1 MTISRDRRR
10 CAVVLMAFMLVSSVG
25 LSWPRSSRP
34 AAAERADDQSAPS
47 PNHVARTTPALGSNR
62 ASTGRVD
69 SAYGKLPISFE
80 ANQGQTD
87 SKVKFISRGG
97 GSTLFL
103 TSSSAVLTVKS
114 ASKKAI
120 NEGSRLLSKPHV
132 AALRMSMVGANP
144 VPEITGLERLGGSS
158 NYFRGNDPSK
168 WQSNIPTYARV
179 EYRELYPGVN
189 LVYYGNQEQ
198 LEYDFQ
204 VAPGGNPGDIRMA
217 FEGVRKIT
225 ISAEGDLILRTSVG
239 DIGMHKPSIY
249 QETNGT
255 RQSIAGR
262 YVIKGKRQIAF
273 EVGGYDKSKALVIDP
288 VLTYSTFL
296 GGTGYDYGRS
306 IAVDSAGNA
315 YITGQTSSFNF
326 PVTINAYNT
335 TYANGYDV
343 FVTKLNPDGSGL
355 VYSTY
360 LGGNSDDGGYGI
372 AIDSSGN
379 AYITGMTMSTAYP
392 TTPGAYQTTLQ
403 GGSYNGGDAFVT
415 KLNPDGT
422 ALIYSTYLGGTNVEQ
437 ANGIAIDSSG
447 NAYVAGY
454 TYSSNFPTTPNAFQT
469 TISTGGGSDAFVTE
483 LNTTGTALVYSTFL
497 GGTGADQANAIKV
510 DSTGHACVTGMTTSN
525 NFDVTPGAYQTT
537 YGGSPGGYNATG
549 DAFVT
554 KFDPTGTSLVYST
567 YLGGTGDDAGF
578 GIDLA
583 NSGEAYIA
591 GSTSSGD
598 FPTTPGVVRVGNGG
612 MTKSTNGA
620 DSWFA
625 SNTGLIS
632 ATELSLAINPSN
644 PSTVFV
650 GSAGVGVF
658 KSTNGGSNWGA
669 VNSGLTDLTIKA
681 LTIDPTA
688 TSIMYLGTN
697 TRGVFRSTDSG
708 ASWRAINTGQNG
720 MSVNTVKIDPF
731 SPSIIYAG
739 TESGISKSTNG
750 GASWIVSGSGLNQGN
765 VNDLAI
771 DPIAP
776 STIYAGLA
784 YGGVFKSTN
793 SGATWSATSLSPANV
808 RSVLLDPL
816 SHSTVYAG
824 TDNGVQK
831 STDSGG
837 SWTGVN
843 TGLSN
848 RNVNALTVSPADSS
862 TVYAS
867 TQNGVFKSTNG
878 GMTWAPRNNG
888 LAGAVVNTLAID
900 PSNAATIYCGS
911 AFGSTDAF
919 VTKLNSSGS
928 ALSYSTY
935 LGGISGDQAASI
947 SVDASGNAYV
957 TGNTASQN
965 FPTTAGGF
973 QFYYGYSN
981 DAFVTKLDPMAAALV
996 YSTYL
1001 GGSDYEYGYSVVA
1014 DALGSA
1020 YVTGTTQSQN
1030 FPTTPGSFQ
1039 PVRTGYYYY
1048 SDGFVS
1054 KLAAIPSLTADL
1066 GITMTASTGPFV
1078 AGSYLTYSI
1087 SVTNNGPEPTSSVL
1101 VTDQLPSSLIF
1112 SNCSSSNYYCS
1123 HAGNTVTFPINLLDV
1138 GATANMQ
1145 VSVVVSCAIASSEMI
1160 DNTVTVDSNATDPN
1174 PSDNSATA
1182 TISATN
1188 PGITLSP
1195 TSQLFPREG
1204 GSSYVN
1210 VNAGNGCTW
1219 TSVSNVPWVTITSS
1233 TNCCYG
1239 YVNYTVAA
1247 NAGATRSG
1255 TMTIAGQTFT
1265 VNQTG
1270 CDFTLDRD
1278 HQSFAG
1284 GGGNGTV
1291 NVTANLGSC
1300 AWTATTS
1307 SPFITIT
1314 SGASGTGNG
1323 SVQYSVA
1330 ANASAGSRSD
1340 GITIAGQTFTVYQG
1354 IDFLDVP
1361 PNNPFYSDIGK
1372 LSARG
1377 VTLGCGSGNYCPNDP
1392 ITREQMAA
1400 FILRAKGEFSPPTP
1414 ASQRF
1419 NDVPPSNTFYN
1430 FIDRLAVLQI
1440 TLGCTPDHLMYCPT
1454 DPVKRDQMAAFI
1466 LRGLGEFNPPTPG
1479 SQRFNDVP
1487 PGNLFYNFIDRMAV
1501 LNITLGCTPDHLMYC
1516 PNDSVTRGQM
1526 AAFLVRAFQ
1535 L

>member
-1 MTISRDRRR
+1 VITSHNYNR
-10 CAVVLMAFMLVSSVG
+10 CAVIVMAFMLLSSAA
-25 LSWPRSSRP
+25 LSLPRPYRP
-34 AAAERADDQSAPS
+34 AAAESTADRRDSNPKYL
-47 PNHVARTTPALGSNR
+47 ARTSPVPDSKRMTAW
-62 ASTGRVD
+62 VD
-69 SAYGKLPISFE
+69 GAYGKLPIRFE
-80 ANQGQTD
+80 ANLGQTD
-87 SKVKFISRGG
+87 SRVKFISRGS

-103 TSSSAVLTVKS
+103 TSNGAVLAVKNS
-114 ASKKAI
+114 ANGGV
-120 NEGSRLLSKPHV
+120 NEGSRSSSRKRV
-132 AALRMSMVGANP
+132 ATLRMSMIGANP
-144 VPEITGLERLGGSS
+144 AAEITGLGRLSGNS
-158 NYFRGNDPSK
+158 NYFRGSDPSK
-168 WQSNIPTYARV
+168 WQSNVPTYARV

-189 LVYYGNQEQ
+189 LVYYGNEQQ

-217 FEGVRKIT
+217 FEGVRKVT
-225 ISAEGDLILRTSVG
+225 ISADGDLILRASG
-239 DIGMHKPSIY
+239 SDIRMHKPSIY

-262 YVIKGKRQIAF
+262 YVVRGKRQIAF
-273 EVGGYDKSKALVIDP
+273 EVDDYDKSKALVIDP
-288 VLTYSTFL
+288 VLSYSTFL

-315 YITGQTSSFNF
+315 YITGQTTSFNF
-326 PVTINAYNT
+326 PVTINAYDT

-343 FVTKLNPDGSGL
+343 FVTKLNASGSAM

-360 LGGNSDDGGYGI
+360 LGGNSDDIGYGI

-379 AYITGMTMSTAYP
+379 AYVTGMTVSTAYP
-392 TTPGAYQTTLQ
+392 TTPGAFQTTLQ
-403 GGSYNGGDAFVT
+403 GSSYNGGDAFVT
-415 KLNPDGT
+415 KLNADGT
-422 ALIYSTYLGGTNVEQ
+422 ALVYSTYLGGTNVEQ
-437 ANGIAIDSSG
+437 ANGIAIDSAG
-447 NAYVAGY
+447 NAYVAGF
-454 TYSSNFPTTPNAFQT
+454 TYSSNFPTTPGAFQT
-469 TISTGGGSDAFVTE
+469 SISTGSSSDAFVTE

-497 GGTGADQANAIKV
+497 GGTGADQATAIKV
-510 DSTGHACVTGMTTSN
+510 DAAGSAYITGMTTST
-525 NFDVTPGAYQTT
+525 NFDITPGAYQTT
-537 YGGSPGGYNATG
+537 YAGSPGGYYATG

-554 KFDPTGTSLVYST
+554 KFDPAGTSLVYST
-567 YLGGTGDDAGF
+567 YLGGTGDDGGF
-578 GIDLA
+578 GIDLS
-583 NSGEAYIA
+583 NSGEAYVA
-591 GSTSSGD
+591 GSTGSGD

-612 MTKSTNGA
+612 MAKSANGA

-625 SNTGLIS
+625 SNSGLIS
-632 ATELSLAINPSN
+632 ATELSLAINPSS

-650 GSAGVGVF
+650 GSSGVGVF
-658 KSTNGGSNWGA
+658 KSTNGGSNWTA

-688 TSIMYLGTN
+688 TSIIYLGTN

-708 ASWRAINTGQNG
+708 ATWRAINTGQNG
-720 MSVNTVKIDPF
+720 MSVNTVKIDPV
-731 SPSIIYAG
+731 SSSIIYAG
-739 TESGISKSTNG
+739 TDSGISKSTNG
-750 GASWIVSGSGLNQGN
+750 GASWINASSGLNQVY

-771 DPIAP
+771 DPVAT

-793 SGATWSATSLSPANV
+793 SGATWSATSLTPASI

-831 STDSGG
+831 STDSGA

-862 TVYAS
+862 TIYAA

-888 LAGAVVNTLAID
+888 LAGAVVNALAID

-911 AFGSTDAF
+911 AAGSTDAF

-981 DAFVTKLDPMAAALV
+981 DGFVTKLDPTAAALV

-1001 GGSDYEYGYSVVA
+1001 GGSDYDYAYSVVA
-1014 DALGSA
+1014 DASGSA

-1039 PVRTGYYYY
+1039 PVRTGNYYYA
-1048 SDGFVS
+1048 DGFVS
-1054 KLAAIPSLTADL
+1054 KLAVTPTLTSDL

-1078 AGSYLTYSI
+1078 AGSYLTYNI
-1087 SVTNNGPEPTSSVL
+1087 TVTNNGPEPTSSVL
-1101 VTDQLPSSLIF
+1101 VTDQLPPSLIF
-1112 SNCSSSNYYCS
+1112 SNCNSSYYNCS
-1123 HAGNTVTFPINLLDV
+1123 HSGNTVTFPISLLEV

-1145 VSVVVSCAIASSEMI
+1145 VSVVVSCAIASSVMI
-1160 DNTVTVDSNATDPN
+1160 DNTVTVESNATDPN

-1188 PGITLSP
+1188 PGIMISP
-1195 TSQLFPREG
+1195 TSQVFPRGG
-1204 GSSYVN
+1204 GSGYVS
-1210 VNAGNGCTW
+1210 VNAGGGCTW
-1219 TSVSNVPWVTITSS
+1219 TSMSDDSWITITYSS
-1233 TNCCYG
+1233 NCCNG
-1239 YVNYTVAA
+1239 NVNYTVAQ
-1247 NAGATRSG
+1247 NPGAPRSG
-1255 TMTIAGQTFT
+1255 TMTIAGQLFT
-1265 VNQTG
+1265 VNQEG
-1270 CDFTLDRD
+1270 CVLTLDQD
-1278 HQSFAG
+1278 HQSFAANAG
-1284 GGGNGTV
+1284 TGTV
-1291 NVTANLGSC
+1291 NVTATAGC
-1300 AWTATTS
+1300 AWTAGTGS
-1307 SPFITIT
+1307 SFIHIT
-1314 SGASGTGNG
+1314 SGSSGTGNG
-1323 SVQYSVA
+1323 AVQYSVD
-1330 ANASAGSRSD
+1330 ANAGATNRSD
-1340 GITIAGQTFTVYQG
+1340 TITIAGQTFTVYQG
-1354 IDFLDVP
+1354 INFLDVP
-1361 PNNPFYSDIGK
+1361 PSNPFYDDIGK
-1372 LSARG
+1372 LAARG
-1377 VTLGCGSGNYCPNDP
+1377 VTLGCGNGNYCPNDP

-1400 FILRAKGEFSPPTP
+1400 FILRAKGEFSPPIP
-1414 ASQRF
+1414 PSQRF
-1419 NDVPPSNTFYN
+1419 TDVPPGNQFYN

-1440 TLGCTPDHLMYCPT
+1440 TLGCTPDHLMYCPA
-1454 DPVKRDQMAAFI
+1454 DPVKRDQMSAFI

-1479 SQRFNDVP
+1479 SQRFTDVP
-1487 PGNLFYNFIDRMAV
+1487 PSNVFYNSIDRMAV

-1516 PNDSVTRGQM
+1516 PNVSVTRGQM
-1526 AAFLVRAFQ
+1526 AAFLVRAFG